1 MNKQIELFRD
11 KLIQLNFYYLIT
23 NEKLMNLQDSFKPS
37 LFVSSRSKKE
47 DSLVIIKQIMKN

>member
-37 LFVSSRSKKE
+37 LFVSSSSKKE